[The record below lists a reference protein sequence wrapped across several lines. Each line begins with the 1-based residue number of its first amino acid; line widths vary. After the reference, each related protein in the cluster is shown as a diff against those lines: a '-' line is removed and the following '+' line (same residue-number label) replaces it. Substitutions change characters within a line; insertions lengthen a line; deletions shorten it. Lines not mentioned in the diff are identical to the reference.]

1 MALRNEDERRWTKEL
16 IAQFW
21 GKMKNLVSPKAD
33 KDSPALTGIP
43 TAPTAESGTKTDQ
56 IATTKFVMDAF
67 AANDAMIF
75 KGTIGS
81 SSSGAT
87 VTSLPA
93 THEIGWTYKV
103 ITEGRYAGH
112 DCEVGDMLICIQNG
126 TVAKD
131 SDWAFAPIDEDLSG
145 LIAISPQEI
154 AQIFSDF

>member
-1 MALRNEDERRWTKEL
+1 MADRDERIWTREL
-16 IAQFW
+16 IARFW
-21 GKMKNLVSPKAD
+21 GKVKNLVSPKAD
-33 KDSPALTGIP
+33 KDSPQFTGIP

-56 IATTKFVMDAF
+56 IATTKFVMTAF

-81 SSSGAT
+81 SGAT

-93 THEIGWTYKV
+93 VHEVGWTYKV
-103 ITEGRYAGH
+103 ITEGSYAGH

-126 TVAKD
+126 SVVSN
-131 SDWAFAPIDEDLSG
+131 SDWAWAPIDEDLSG

-154 AQIFSDF
+154 AQIFADF